1 MLIRA
6 EIEIYNL
13 ELDDIIVTSQPWDD
27 EEDGVQKDYS
37 IPRL

>member
-13 ELDDIIVTSQPWDD
+13 ELDDIIVTSQPWDED
-27 EEDGVQKDYS
+27 DDGVQIDFS
-37 IPRL
+37 IPKL